1 MQQVSIRIKI
11 DRGTV
16 LLSPIPRKDGH
27 FLVDYERHS
36 TEYDRD
42 GVSRFLCDIARPCV
56 WLRMFRRALEES
68 GLPEW
73 QKDLFREII
82 ASVTSSPAP
91 QPKEMRTRK

>member
-1 MQQVSIRIKI
+1 MSSVPK
-11 DRGTV
+11 
-16 LLSPIPRKDGH
+16 KDGQ
-27 FLVDYERHS
+27 FLVAYEQHS

-42 GVSRFLCDIARPCV
+42 GVSRFLGGIARPCV

-73 QKDLFREII
+73 QKNLFREII

>member
-11 DRGTV
+11 DGGTV

-27 FLVDYERHS
+27 FLVAYEQHS

-42 GVSRFLCDIARPCV
+42 GVSRFFCDIARPRV
-56 WLRMFRRALEES
+56 WLRMFRLALEES

-73 QKDLFREII
+73 QKNLFREII
-82 ASVTSSPAP
+82 ASVASSPAP
-91 QPKEMRTRK
+91 LPKEMRTKK